1 MIHRPDPVFVR
12 THALTPS
19 PAQPIQF
26 SSSALSLTPIRT
38 RDLIT
43 LFLVLLIAVVL
54 RFGDAQAVEFYHDEA
69 MVALLAQDMALGENF
84 PLTGIISSVGLPNP
98 PQSVYV
104 MALPYL
110 FSDDPLVATMYV
122 AALNVIG
129 VGLVWAIGHRYLG
142 RNAGLVAGLVYALS
156 PWAVLYSRKIWA
168 QDFMT
173 PFVLMAIA
181 LGLLGFIERRRW
193 AQVLC
198 LPVLLWA
205 LQIHFAGW
213 ALLPL
218 YAVLLWIGW
227 RHRTL
232 ERRALIVSVVISVLV
247 MLPYI
252 IGLTQTLSADPT
264 RLSAALST
272 ADSRAEAQTE
282 SLLTSNALETALLFA
297 SGLGVERWIA
307 PQQQADLLS
316 NVPPLPGLWL
326 LVAGLTLLGG
336 FVIWIRPRLR
346 PIASLLTA
354 WMLLPVV
361 VFSVTW
367 TVFYPH
373 YLIAALP
380 VFALLTGVGVDGL
393 IDGAQK
399 LVGGRSR
406 YIRAALLVS
415 VGAILLTQ
423 GFWWRGALR
432 FVTSQRIDLGA
443 GTSGYTTP
451 LRDLLPV
458 RDALLPFDRVL
469 IVNDSETLTDGL
481 DPLFDVEP
489 ARWLSML
496 RRSAECVQVLP
507 GDGFAV
513 FPPESSGTFAALL
526 TPTVAG
532 GSGELAALYQT
543 DTVSRYTARAG
554 EGEYIVSQSDSTPD
568 SRALVEIQPL
578 NTPVQ
583 YDNGVSLT
591 GYALTPERVYLEW
604 RLPASPAESLLM
616 PDAADVQY
624 FTHLLD
630 ADGGMIQQRDSRFW
644 LARYWCAGDRLLTW
658 QPMDP
663 SAALDQA
670 ALLRVGFYRLG
681 TGTQSGQY
689 FPLDVLDAS
698 GSPAGNWFD
707 LEIE

>member
-1 MIHRPDPVFVR
+1 MLP
-12 THALTPS
+12 ALRNTP
-19 PAQPIQF
+19 
-26 SSSALSLTPIRT
+26 LRMTPFHT
-38 RDLIT
+38 RDLVT
-43 LFLVLLIAVVL
+43 LLLVLLIAAVL
-54 RFGDAQAVEFYHDEA
+54 RFGDPAAVEFYHDEA
-69 MVALLAQDMALGENF
+69 MVALLAQDMALGERF

-110 FSDDPLVATMYV
+110 FSDDPLLATIYV

-142 RNAGLVAGLVYALS
+142 RNAGLIAGLVYALS

-173 PFVLMAIA
+173 PFLLLALA
-181 LGLLGFIERRRW
+181 LGLLGFIERKRW
-193 AQVLC
+193 AQALC
-198 LPVLLWA
+198 LPVMLWA

-218 YAVLLWIGW
+218 YAVLLWMGW
-227 RHRTL
+227 RHRMAD
-232 ERRALIVSVVISVLV
+232 RRALMISAVLSVLV
-247 MLPYI
+247 MLPYAV
-252 IGLTQTLSADPT
+252 GLAQTLGADPT
-264 RLSAALST
+264 RVSAALST
-272 ADSRAEAQTE
+272 ADSRAEAETDA
-282 SLLTSNALETALLFA
+282 LITSDALETTVLFA

-326 LVAGLTLLGG
+326 MIAALTLLGLIA
-336 FVIWIRPRLR
+336 VWLRTHWRPLA
-346 PIASLLTA
+346 PLLTA
-354 WMLLPVV
+354 WLLLPTL
-361 VFSVTW
+361 VFSITW

-380 VFALLTGVGVDGL
+380 VYALLAGAATDSL
-393 IDGAQK
+393 IDIAQR
-399 LVGGRSR
+399 LVGRRSR
-406 YIRAALLVS
+406 YVRAALLIG
-415 VGAILLTQ
+415 VGVILLTQ
-423 GFWWRGALR
+423 GVWWRGALR
-432 FVTSQRIDLGA
+432 YVTSQNIALGA

-458 RDALLPFDRVL
+458 RDALLPFERVL

-496 RRSAECVQVLP
+496 RRSADCVQVLP

-513 FPPESSGTFAALL
+513 FPSETSAPFAVLR
-526 TPTVAG
+526 TPAA
-532 GSGELAALYQT
+532 SGELAALYQS
-543 DTVSRYTARAG
+543 DISARYPARTG
-554 EGEYIVSQSDSTPD
+554 EGEYLVSTPD
-568 SRALVEIQPL
+568 AVPAGDALAEIRPL
-578 NTPVQ
+578 DVPVQ
-583 YDNGVSLT
+583 YSNGVSLT

-604 RLPASPAESLLM
+604 RLPASPAQSLLM
-616 PDAADVQY
+616 PDEADVQF

-630 ADGGMIQQRDSRFW
+630 ADEAMIQQRDSRFW
-644 LARYWCAGDRLLTW
+644 LARYWCEGDRLLTW
-658 QPMDP
+658 QPVDARQP
-663 SAALDQA
+663 VDEAVV
-670 ALLRVGFYRLG
+670 LRVGFYRLG
-681 TGTQSGQY
+681 TGAEAGQY
-689 FPLDVLDAS
+689 FPLDVLDAA